1 MSGLKGLSSDQLLAR
16 LLELV
21 QRGRELEAE
30 LIEHLAE
37 VDARR
42 LYLREGCS
50 SMFAYCVQVL
60 RFAEA
65 VAYKRIAAMR
75 AARRHPEVL
84 IALRNGELH
93 LTAVSLLAPQ
103 LAAENVSELLT
114 AARHRTADEIRRML
128 ADRQPKP
135 DVASSLRRRPL
146 SSVRSAERV
155 DRSTMKAEIQQ
166 TALEKKSGLPATP
179 PDRLTRPSAPAPTQT
194 TNVSAATASFS
205 RSPEPFGGDRYL
217 IRFTADGELHAQ
229 ILELKA
235 LMRHQIPDGDV
246 GKIVAKAVAVLLQ
259 QRRAQKFGEC
269 STPRA
274 SRTARTASSSP
285 SRQIPAAIRRAVSK
299 RDGERCTFVSATGRR
314 CGSRD
319 FLEFHH
325 RRPWARHRSHAIDG
339 ITLRCRAHNQYEAER
354 DFGVMY
360 MERFRRRDQPEIA
373 ASVPETAAL
382 PPETAALPPETAALP
397 PETAAFPPEIA
408 VSLPDTSP
416 SAALQPELDLNPV
429 GAA

>member
-1 MSGLKGLSSDQLLAR
+1 MSGLKDLSSDQLLAR

-21 QRGRELEAE
+21 HRDRELEAE

-75 AARRHPEVL
+75 AARRHPEL
-84 IALRNGELH
+84 LTALRNGELH

-103 LAAENVSELLT
+103 LAAENVSELLA

-128 ADRQPKP
+128 ADRRPKP
-135 DVASSLRRRPL
+135 DVASLLRRRPI
-146 SSVRSAERV
+146 SSLRSAERV
-155 DRSTMKAEIQQ
+155 GRSATKVEIQQ
-166 TALEKKSGLPATP
+166 TALEKERGLPATP
-179 PDRLTRPSAPAPTQT
+179 PDLSTRPSAPAPTQT

-205 RSPEPFGGDRYL
+205 RSPEPLGGDRYL

-299 RDGERCTFVSATGRR
+299 RDGECCTFVAATGRR

-325 RRPWARHRSHAIDG
+325 RRPWARHRSHAVDE

-354 DFGVMY
+354 DFGVKH
-360 MERFRRRDQPEIA
+360 MERFRKRDKPEIT
-373 ASVPETAAL
+373 VLLPEAAAL
-382 PPETAALPPETAALP
+382 LPEAVASLPKAAALLPE
-397 PETAAFPPEIA
+397 
-408 VSLPDTSP
+408 
-416 SAALQPELDLNPV
+416 
-429 GAA
+429 